1 MKVGWGTSRRALKAV
16 LVGLLMTQSM
26 SFARADG
33 RLIREALEL
42 SGAVLFYQ
50 SNAPGVVVGAIRN
63 GETAVVGFGRT
74 SSQNQKSPDGATL
87 VRVGSITKAF
97 TGAVLASLVAE
108 GRLKFTDRLQDR
120 LPWDVPTRDGKQIRL
135 IDLVTHASGLPR
147 EMADAPAADERAL
160 AAALKSSQL
169 LFAPGDGV
177 LYSNFAFDV
186 LAQALARAAGK
197 PYADALAERVLVP
210 AGLRATGFDVAEA
223 DSARVMK
230 GHDVDGS
237 PIPSTPASPMLQGS
251 GSLYS
256 TANDML
262 KWLQWHLDRAA
273 TTNAE
278 MRFLDHAAYV
288 PRDGLNPVYGLDEAG
303 TMDGMGLGW
312 VIMAP
317 TGSRPL
323 IIQKTG
329 GFQGTFSYL
338 AFAPGRS
345 VGVFVSMSQ
354 FNFGA
359 FPAMT
364 KIANELIEQ
373 LAPR

>member
-1 MKVGWGTSRRALKAV
+1 
-16 LVGLLMTQSM
+16 
-26 SFARADG
+26 
-33 RLIREALEL
+33 
-42 SGAVLFYQ
+42 VLFYQ
-50 SNAPGVVVGAIRN
+50 SNAPGVVMGAIRN

-74 SSQNQKSPDGATL
+74 SSQNQKSPDGTTL

-120 LPWDVPTRDGKQIRL
+120 LPWDVPARDGKQIRL

-223 DSARVMK
+223 DSARAMK

-262 KWLQWHLDRAA
+262 KWLHWHLDRSA

-329 GFQGTFSYL
+329 GFHGTFSYL

-345 VGVFVSMSQ
+345 VGVFVSIS
-354 FNFGA
+354 
-359 FPAMT
+359 
-364 KIANELIEQ
+364 
-373 LAPR
+373 APSRP